1 MFNKKKNQLKF
12 RKKIKF
18 KKRFKK
24 FILSNFFFLIEQ
36 YPLYLDK
43 SLATIKYL
51 LRLRIKRNN
60 IFAILS
66 ILSGDIFQVSKL
78 WSCGLHKL
86 NSSKRRL
93 KFVVNTLLG
102 IIFRGL
108 RKIRKLIICIKC
120 PRYLYKFIFRK
131 IKSFGIKA
139 SLIVFDS
146 SKIFNGCRAKKK
158 RRKKHQKFRALK
170 S

>member
-12 RKKIKF
+12 RKKRKF

-24 FILSNFFFLIEQ
+24 FILPNFFFMVEQ

-43 SLATIKYL
+43 SIAAVKYL
-51 LRLRIKRNN
+51 LRFRIKVNN
-60 IFAILS
+60 VFAILNT
-66 ILSGDIFQVSKL
+66 LSKGVFHVL
-78 WSCGLHKL
+78 EFWSCGLQKL

-93 KFVVNTLLG
+93 KFVLSTLLG
-102 IIFRGL
+102 IIFRDL
-108 RKIRKLIICIKC
+108 KKIRKLIICIKC

-131 IKSFGIKA
+131 IKSFGIRA

-146 SKIFNGCRAKKK
+146 AKIFNGCRAKKK
-158 RRKKHQKFRALK
+158 RRKKYQKFRALK